1 MTALVNSRAAVRLL
15 GSASLRGDAVGSRRS
30 ILGEE
35 EGPSGLLWPLSPPT
49 GRPRVSSAYI
59 AAPDDRPAHV
69 RRKTSRPRAHPP
81 SAAGGRRSLCFAQ
94 RRRRVRQ
101 QHASR
106 NCQEWCA
113 SQTFL
118 TGQSL
123 QGQSPPS
130 MLCLLRRAASVR
142 THAYARGRVRVC
154 VCVRACVGLHE
165 PHHAGA
171 ATPHIDTPKKYKKP
185 KSGSVGVSGH
195 VCACA
200 RACVGSIFNKTLSGP
215 LEAFSQDCGW
225 PIHLVPKPQHNHCM
239 QRLPLPHPSESC
251 PACIAAP
258 SSIRVLPCLHSRGE
272 KGKP

>member
-1 MTALVNSRAAVRLL
+1 MEAGTARL
-15 GSASLRGDAVGSRRS
+15 
-30 ILGEE
+30 
-35 EGPSGLLWPLSPPT
+35 W
-49 GRPRVSSAYI
+49 GRPHSMLRTRVVFDC
-59 AAPDDRPAHV
+59 AAAWTRLGV
-69 RRKTSRPRAHPP
+69 RVTRGRRPRRQRRGWLVC
-81 SAAGGRRSLCFAQ
+81 AAGGGGETSTNTVCPQ
-94 RRRRVRQ
+94 
-101 QHASR
+101 

-123 QGQSPPS
+123 QGQSPHS

-142 THAYARGRVRVC
+142 THAYACVRVC

-185 KSGSVGVSGH
+185 KSGSVGVCWH

-200 RACVGSIFNKTLSGP
+200 RACVGSVSNKTLSGP
-215 LEAFSQDCGW
+215 LETFSQDCGW
-225 PIHLVPKPQHNHCM
+225 PIHLVHRQNHNTTT
-239 QRLPLPHPSESC
+239 
-251 PACIAAP
+251 ACSIHIAAP
-258 SSIRVLPCLHSRGE
+258 SSIRVLPCLHCRGE